1 MDRGKLDK
9 IRDAPQ
15 PTTKKDVR
23 SFLGLAGYYRKFI
36 PNFAE
41 IAVPLTDLTKKGKP
55 LKVEWG
61 PAQESAFQTL
71 REQLTEAPI
80 LRLPDFAR
88 PFIVQADASDT
99 GVGAA
104 LLQNFEDGLF
114 PVAYASKKLLQRE
127 KNYSVIERECLAI
140 VFAVQ
145 KYQKYLYGTEFV
157 LHTDH
162 RPLSYIQ
169 KCKTDSARIMRWSLF
184 LQNYSFR
191 IEAIKGSDN
200 FAADYLS
207 RT

>member
-1 MDRGKLDK
+1 M
-9 IRDAPQ
+9 
-15 PTTKKDVR
+15 
-23 SFLGLAGYYRKFI
+23 
-36 PNFAE
+36 
-41 IAVPLTDLTKKGKP
+41 
-55 LKVEWG
+55 
-61 PAQESAFQTL
+61 
-71 REQLTEAPI
+71 
-80 LRLPDFAR
+80 
-88 PFIVQADASDT
+88 
-99 GVGAA
+99 
-104 LLQNFEDGLF
+104 LQNFDDGLF

-169 KCKTDSARIMRWSLF
+169 KCKTDSARIIRWSLL

-191 IEAIKGSDN
+191 MEAIKGSEN
-200 FAADYLS
+200 YAADYLS